1 MSGGSTQ
8 AWMLFWRWRHRLVPA
23 LLTLNDSSRWLQGNS
38 GHEPGESAHLMPLI
52 AYRADT
58 GDEVESFSA
67 PAEVWSSWRKL
78 AVGAFVVGRDRV
90 PAVLK
95 RSSRGLQFFAR
106 ASGYGG
112 TTEPESPDHQLAKIA
127 LVQGLRAAGY
137 SAVVER
143 PGRTPEGDDWVADVY
158 LEAEGRAIAFEVQL
172 SQQHWDQYR
181 ERTARYAAS
190 GVKCLWLVRSNHGDA
205 LRHACIRHLM
215 ATGLNF
221 NQALNQ
227 GMPDMPWV
235 HLEVPSADARG
246 VSPSRVVVRPTVQ
259 PSPVVRLPLAE
270 FAVGVAQG
278 RMRFEALSR
287 TWTDWLWY
295 TPAPPAV
302 VAQLPLL
309 PETSKP
315 PGLIL

>member
-1 MSGGSTQ
+1 
-8 AWMLFWRWRHRLVPA
+8 
-23 LLTLNDSSRWLQGNS
+23 
-38 GHEPGESAHLMPLI
+38 MPLI
-52 AYRADT
+52 AYRAET

-67 PAEVWSSWRKL
+67 PPEVWASWRKL
-78 AVGAFVVGRDRV
+78 AVGAFVVGKDRV

-112 TTEPESPDHQLAKIA
+112 KTEPESPDHQLAKIA
-127 LVQGLRAAGY
+127 LVQGLRGAGY

-143 PGRTPEGDDWVADVY
+143 PGRTPEGDEWVADVY
-158 LEAEGRAIAFEVQL
+158 VEAEGRAIAFEVQL

-181 ERTARYAAS
+181 GRTERYADS

-215 ATGLNF
+215 AAGRSF
-221 NQALNQ
+221 NEALNQ

-259 PSPVVRLPLAE
+259 PAPVARLLLGE

-278 RMRFEALSR
+278 RMRFEELNR
-287 TWTDWLWY
+287 IWNDWLWY
-295 TPAPPAV
+295 TPEPPQE

-309 PETSKP
+309 PEIAKP
-315 PGLIL
+315 AGLVL